1 MNPLLPVT
9 VTVACGG
16 RRTELSFGTVVKL
29 LGHDAAAKLVGA
41 VFVGRRAQAIH
52 SQNGEEGGR
61 GKKGQELFPVTNAVQ
76 NQNYENALRL
86 GEEASG
92 GVGEEGERAA
102 QTAAP
107 VDDNER
113 LADYLATRLG
123 DEKSLAFY
131 GLVAR
136 SVPREVIGD
145 ALSRAL
151 DVPRQNVRRS
161 RAALFTALIRPHL
174 PRTPRRLSDR

>member
-1 MNPLLPVT
+1 MNRLLPLT
-9 VTVACGG
+9 VTVACGS
-16 RRTELSFGTVVKL
+16 RRTELPFGAVVEL
-29 LGHDAAAKLVGA
+29 LGQDAAAKLVGA
-41 VFVGRRAQAIH
+41 VLVDRRPQAIH

-61 GKKGQELFPVTNAVQ
+61 GKKGQDLSPETNAVQ
-76 NQNYENALRL
+76 NQVYENALRS
-86 GEEASG
+86 GKKASG
-92 GVGEEGERAA
+92 GVGEEGEGGPPPEP
-102 QTAAP
+102 P
-107 VDDNER
+107 VDSPER

-161 RAALFTALIRPHL
+161 RAALFTAIVRPHL
-174 PRTPRRLSDR
+174 PQRPRNPSHR